1 MKISLN
7 DKIALVTGGSRGIGQ
22 KVCVRLASMGAIVG
36 INYVSNSAAAE
47 ETLAA
52 VRKKRG
58 QGFLT
63 CFDVSDSSAVQA
75 AVKDITVT
83 HGAVDI
89 LVNNAGIT
97 RDGLMARMKD
107 SDWDSVLNTNLK
119 GAFTCSKAVMKG
131 MMKNRWGRII
141 NITSVIGFLGN
152 AGQVNYAA
160 AKAGLVGLTKSMARE
175 LAARNIT
182 VNCVAP
188 GYIVTDMTGG
198 LSEEI
203 QDAIKAQI
211 PLGSLGQPEDVAA
224 AVAFLA
230 SPDSSYIT
238 GQTLHVNGGMYM
250 GN

>member
-1 MKISLN
+1 M
-7 DKIALVTGGSRGIGQ
+7 
-22 KVCVRLASMGAIVG
+22 
-36 INYVSNSAAAE
+36 
-47 ETLAA
+47 
-52 VRKKRG
+52 
-58 QGFLT
+58 T
-63 CFDVSDSSAVQA
+63 CFDVSDSSAVKG
-75 AVKDITVT
+75 AVKDMTGT
-83 HGAVDI
+83 HGVIDI

-119 GAFTCSKAVMKG
+119 GAFTCSKAVMRG
-131 MMKNRWGRII
+131 MMKNRWGRIV
-141 NITSVIGFLGN
+141 NITSVIGALGN

-175 LAARNIT
+175 LATRNIT

-188 GYIVTDMTGG
+188 GYIVTDMTGD
-198 LSEEI
+198 LSGDI
-203 QDAIKAQI
+203 QEVIKAQI
-211 PLGSLGQPEDVAA
+211 PLGTLGKPEDVAV
-224 AVAFLA
+224 AVAFLV